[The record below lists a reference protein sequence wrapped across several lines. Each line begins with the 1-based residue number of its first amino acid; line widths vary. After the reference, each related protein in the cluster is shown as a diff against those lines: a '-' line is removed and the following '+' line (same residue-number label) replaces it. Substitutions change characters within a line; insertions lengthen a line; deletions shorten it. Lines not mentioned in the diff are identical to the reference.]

1 MRALVLYIPMQAIYA
16 DEQSNLRVTSLV
28 VDFPGKYLGRF
39 LKRVFNSYLLRDC
52 NAGSVQLL
60 LGILFFGAW
69 NWLLSVRAGVVASS
83 GTVTLAAMPVLL
95 GGHLSLGAV
104 NCDIASVPRR
114 CLHQLL
120 S

>member
-1 MRALVLYIPMQAIYA
+1 M
-16 DEQSNLRVTSLV
+16 
-28 VDFPGKYLGRF
+28 
-39 LKRVFNSYLLRDC
+39 
-52 NAGSVQLL
+52 SV
-60 LGILFFGAW
+60 
-69 NWLLSVRAGVVASS
+69 SSGVVASS
-83 GTVTLAAMPVLL
+83 GTFMLAAMPVLL